1 MENNNIEIRNLYINK
16 IQKKINNLIHC
27 TKLLNNLNNVI
38 NNQIGG
44 FNGSNNSNDVAI
56 KTKQSLD
63 SARGL
68 LNLQNIKTKQNEII
82 PIAPIMNNE
91 INDLN
96 NTILELEKFIAELQ
110 NKLTNNNNS
119 EDVNNLNQQ
128 IIVLQTELKQI
139 KETLNN
145 TTNDLENTRQQLVAA
160 QIIISNNTI
169 DNEQSTKKLTQ
180 IEDMLIEYNTIL
192 ADLKQKLPIIKN
204 NEIEKFNNI
213 IQDLINILE
222 IPNIKNC
229 LYVNIIN
236 KYNAVFNIKFKE
248 QIENLK
254 TTLNNTIKI
263 TTGPKVNDRK
273 IPIVPYQVKNQD
285 ESDAIFS
292 LVKTHN
298 DLYKN
303 IVNNNDNHNLIN
315 IIKEFKYQFN
325 RANTLINQQKNVKN
339 LTSSS
344 NDFNEYF
351 NFNNINDFN
360 EVK

>member
-44 FNGSNNSNDVAI
+44 SNVSNDVYNNTQ
-56 KTKQSLD
+56 KSLET
-63 SARGL
+63 AREL

-145 TTNDLENTRQQLVAA
+145 TTNDLENTRQQLEAA

-169 DNEQSTKKLTQ
+169 DSEESTKKLTQ
-180 IEDMLIEYNTIL
+180 IEDMLAEYNTIL

-222 IPNIKNC
+222 IPNIENC
-229 LYVNIIN
+229 VYVNIIN

-248 QIENLK
+248 QIKNLK

-263 TTGPKVNDRK
+263 TTGPTVKNK
-273 IPIVPYQVKNQD
+273 EIPISPYQVKNQE

-292 LVKTHN
+292 LVKTQN

-303 IVNNNDNHNLIN
+303 IVNDNDNRNLIDS
-315 IIKEFKYQFN
+315 IKEFKYQFN
-325 RANTLINQQKNVKN
+325 RANTLINQQKKVKN
-339 LTSSS
+339 LTNSSS
-344 NDFNEYF
+344 DFNTYF